1 MSFSPAIRDFIDN
14 LCGLP
19 GIGSRTAQRIA
30 LHLLANQR
38 QLGHKISDSLKLALE
53 QVKECQRCR
62 NFSEEELCGICQ
74 DDKRVKQLCIVES
87 SLDVWA
93 VEQSGSYSGYYFVL
107 HGHISPID
115 DIGPDQLGLDKL
127 KNLVDKIEFDEII
140 LATNPTVEGEI
151 TAHYIQKKLQ
161 PVNLKMTRIA
171 HGVPMGG
178 ELEYIDGGTLARAF
192 IGRTN
197 YLEGENNN

>member
-1 MSFSPAIRDFIDN
+1 MSFSPTIRDFIDN

-30 LHLLANQR
+30 LYLLSNQR
-38 QLGHKISDSLKLALE
+38 NLGHKISDSLKLALD

-62 NFSEEELCGICQ
+62 NFSEEELCEICQ
-74 DDKRVKQLCIVES
+74 DDQRVKQLCIVET

-93 VEQSGSYSGYYFVL
+93 VEQSHSYKGYYFVL

-115 DIGPDQLGLDKL
+115 DIGPEQLGLDKL
-127 KNLVDKIEFDEII
+127 KELVAMTEFDEII

-161 PVNLKMTRIA
+161 PINLKLTRIA

-178 ELEYIDGGTLARAF
+178 ELEYVDGGTLARAF
-192 IGRTN
+192 VGRTI
-197 YLEGENNN
+197 YLDDEHNS

>member
-1 MSFSPAIRDFIDN
+1 MSFSPIIRDFIDN

-30 LHLLANQR
+30 LHLLANHR
-38 QLGHKISDSLKLALE
+38 PLGHKISDSLKLALD

-62 NFSEEELCGICQ
+62 NFSEDELCEICQ
-74 DDKRVKQLCIVES
+74 DARRSKQLCIVES

-93 VEQSGSYSGYYFVL
+93 VEQSGSYRGYYFVL

-115 DIGPDQLGLDKL
+115 EIGPDQLGLDKL
-127 KNLVDKIEFDEII
+127 KNLLDTAGFEEVI

-151 TAHYIQKKLQ
+151 TAHYIQQRIQ
-161 PVNLKMTRIA
+161 PINLKITRIA

-178 ELEYIDGGTLARAF
+178 ELEYVDGGTLARAF
-192 IGRTN
+192 IGRTI
-197 YLEGENNN
+197 YLDD